1 MSKKVLETVR
11 AAIRTAI
18 SVLKY
23 RVRFGKLHSGG
34 TYPQLE
40 AQCQFRYP
48 GRIVLGRGVK
58 FLRGAVVLADTH
70 GCIEIGNNS
79 TICRYSVVQSVGG
92 IIQIGSDSS
101 VGDFCNLFGQ
111 GNLTIGDNVMIASG
125 VRIIPNQHTFDD
137 PLIPIGHQ
145 PCRSLGIVIE
155 NGVWIGA
162 NACILD
168 GVTIGSGA
176 IVGAGSVV
184 TKDVPGYAIACGV
197 PAKVIKYRLGFR
209 PADTI
214 SEVLK

>member
-1 MSKKVLETVR
+1 MLETVR

-18 SVLKY
+18 TILKY

-48 GRIVLGRGVK
+48 RRIVLGRGVK
-58 FLRGAVVLADTH
+58 FLRGAVVMADAL
-70 GCIEIGNNS
+70 GRIELGDNS

-92 IIQIGSDSS
+92 IIQIGSDSL

-111 GNLTIGDNVMIASG
+111 GNLTIGNSVMIASG

-145 PCRSLGIVIE
+145 PCRSQGIVIKD
-155 NGVWIGA
+155 GVWIGA

-184 TKDVPGYAIACGV
+184 TRDIPGYAIACGV
-197 PAKVIKYRLGFR
+197 PAKIIKYRPGFR

-214 SEVLK
+214 TEVLQ